1 MDQVDGSQPPECST
15 NIFSRRTLRRVMP
28 SSVEEVC
35 SIPRV
40 GDIWVPISMP
50 TANHFPRI
58 YIPGVEDLFQTGDR
72 VLRIEH
78 GGSRSRLICWRIWR
92 DAGDSWQFQ
101 LESSDEQ
108 DFSLIPSVFSAVPLR
123 PVYEGEQATFH
134 GRTNI

>member
-15 NIFSRRTLRRVMP
+15 NISSRRTLRRVTP
-28 SSVEEVC
+28 SSAEEVH
-35 SIPRV
+35 SRPRV

-58 YIPGVEDLFQTGDR
+58 YIPGVEDLFQTGDC

-78 GGSRSRLICWRIWR
+78 GGSRSRLICWRVWR
-92 DAGDSWQFQ
+92 DAGGSWQFQ

-123 PVYEGEQATFH
+123 PVYEGEQATFQ
-134 GRTNI
+134 GRNNI

>member
-15 NIFSRRTLRRVMP
+15 NIISRRTLRRVTP
-28 SSVEEVC
+28 SSAEEVH

-50 TANHFPRI
+50 IANHFPRI

-78 GGSRSRLICWRIWR
+78 GGSRSHLICWWIWR

-108 DFSLIPSVFSAVPLR
+108 AFSFIPSIFSVVPLK
-123 PVYEGEQATFH
+123 PVYEGEQATF
-134 GRTNI
+134 

>member
-108 DFSLIPSVFSAVPLR
+108 AFSLIPSLFSAAPLR
-123 PVYEGEQATFH
+123 PVYEGEQAPFH
-134 GRTNI
+134 DRNNI

>member
-1 MDQVDGSQPPECST
+1 VTIVGCDPEAARVGDIAVEIAHSGFHT
-15 NIFSRRTLRRVMP
+15 RAEVWVKARNIISRCTLRRVTP
-28 SSVEEVC
+28 SSAEEVR

-50 TANHFPRI
+50 TTNHFPRI

-92 DAGDSWQFQ
+92 DAGDSWQF
-101 LESSDEQ
+101 
-108 DFSLIPSVFSAVPLR
+108 
-123 PVYEGEQATFH
+123 
-134 GRTNI
+134 

>member
-1 MDQVDGSQPPECST
+1 MDGSQPPECST
-15 NIFSRRTLRRVMP
+15 NISSRRTLCRVTP
-28 SSVEEVC
+28 SSAEEVH
-35 SIPRV
+35 SRPRV

-58 YIPGVEDLFQTGDR
+58 YIPGVEDLFQTGNR

-92 DAGDSWQFQ
+92 DAGSSWQFQ

-123 PVYEGEQATFH
+123 PVYEGEQATFQ
-134 GRTNI
+134 GRNNI

>member
-1 MDQVDGSQPPECST
+1 MDGSQPHECNT
-15 NIFSRRTLRRVMP
+15 NITSRRTLRRVTP
-28 SSVEEVC
+28 SLAEELR

-40 GDIWVPISMP
+40 GDIWVPKSMP

-58 YIPGVEDLFQTGDR
+58 YILGVEDLFQTRDR
-72 VLRIEH
+72 VIRIEH

-108 DFSLIPSVFSAVPLR
+108 AFSLIPFNFSALPLR
-123 PVYEGEQATFH
+123 PVCEGEQATFH
-134 GRTNI
+134 GRNNI